1 MAALDDLTR
10 AFQQIAS
17 QKSKPKVPTFAGR
30 GTKKET
36 SYEEWSYIV
45 NKLKDNRRDYDLSIS
60 GLENMVFSSLVSE
73 ARTHYIRLDREGNS
87 LNEILDSF
95 KSTYTDQTNKFDRM
109 KAFHAFE
116 QHKNQ
121 SVDEFAEK
129 FDRIRYWTQE
139 TASAYMKDET
149 MIKLSFIKALT
160 NQRLHDV
167 LLSAAEDEKVTFADI
182 RSKAIMLDKDFT
194 EKRPVKSIK
203 EDDKIS
209 KLEER
214 IRELEIA
221 LQKSTRPKINCDYC
235 KKLGHSADRCYK
247 KKRDVVLKK
256 TGSGN

>member
-1 MAALDDLTR
+1 M
-10 AFQQIAS
+10 
-17 QKSKPKVPTFAGR
+17 
-30 GTKKET
+30 
-36 SYEEWSYIV
+36 
-45 NKLKDNRRDYDLSIS
+45 
-60 GLENMVFSSLVSE
+60 
-73 ARTHYIRLDREGNS
+73 
-87 LNEILDSF
+87 
-95 KSTYTDQTNKFDRM
+95 
-109 KAFHAFE
+109 
-116 QHKNQ
+116 
-121 SVDEFAEK
+121 
-129 FDRIRYWTQE
+129 
-139 TASAYMKDET
+139 
-149 MIKLSFIKALT
+149 SFIKALT

>member
-17 QKSKPKVPTFAGR
+17 QKSKPKIPTFAGR

-45 NKLKDNRRDYDLSIS
+45 NKLKDNRRDYDISIS

-87 LNEILDSF
+87 LNEILDLF

-109 KAFHAFE
+109 KAFHALE
-116 QHKNQ
+116 QHTNQ

-139 TASAYMKDET
+139 TVSAYMKDET

-167 LLSAAEDEKVTFADI
+167 LLIVTVADI

-203 EDDKIS
+203 EGDKIS

-221 LQKSTRPKINCDYC
+221 LQRSTRPKTKCDYC